1 MDSSI
6 KTVEINF
13 LCVHKKLRAKRL
25 APVLIK
31 EITRRVNRMGVWQV
45 CFFFPPWELCIVNNS
60 VPPTRDRHAVAR
72 GLGLERSR
80 DFFMF
85 FFYSCFWTFV
95 FVCHDGSGARRVG

>member
-1 MDSSI
+1 MVSLDPPIRMRVMDSSI

-45 CFFFPPWELCIVNNS
+45 CITS
-60 VPPTRDRHAVAR
+60 
-72 GLGLERSR
+72 
-80 DFFMF
+80 
-85 FFYSCFWTFV
+85 V
-95 FVCHDGSGARRVG
+95 FVALLTPSPMLC

>member
-25 APVLIK
+25 APMLIK

-45 CFFFPPWELCIVNNS
+45 ILFLCIPDYPRWVIQETDLDVQS
-60 VPPTRDRHAVAR
+60 MCPCKTP
-72 GLGLERSR
+72 
-80 DFFMF
+80 
-85 FFYSCFWTFV
+85 
-95 FVCHDGSGARRVG
+95 

>member
-31 EITRRVNRMGVWQV
+31 EVTRRVNRMGVWQV
-45 CFFFPPWELCIVNNS
+45 NDAI
-60 VPPTRDRHAVAR
+60 AVAARTMPLLCHAATVLLPALSFSFSFLTYR
-72 GLGLERSR
+72 GWGPRPE
-80 DFFMF
+80 
-85 FFYSCFWTFV
+85 
-95 FVCHDGSGARRVG
+95 